1 MERRANSHS
10 EKNMWDREVMDHFR
24 KIKSAVRLNQEAIY
38 EANWLEGSST
48 LVNFE
53 HALKSR
59 PCSLSCFVLFCFA
72 LKNLTALDLNCI
84 RVQRWTP

>member
-1 MERRANSHS
+1 MGGTAKSHN
-10 EKNMWDREVMDHFR
+10 EKSMWDGEVVDHFR

-59 PCSLSCFVLFCFA
+59 SCSLSLFFH
-72 LKNLTALDLNCI
+72 
-84 RVQRWTP
+84 